1 MGEEENLAL
10 RARWRAS
17 CSPIVEK
24 KNKATSVHRLVYSS
38 EDEACSL
45 RDSERKNNEE
55 PLS

>member
-24 KNKATSVHRLVYSS
+24 KNKATYVYRLVYSS

-45 RDSERKNNEE
+45 RDLERKNNEE